1 MYLTPLKR
9 LESLLNNFQSNII
22 ITYTVLKIDFL
33 EIN

>member
-9 LESLLNNFQSNII
+9 LESLLSNFQSKII
-22 ITYTVLKIDFL
+22 ITYTVLKKDFL